1 MVEPILSVEKL
12 DVSFSTFEGLAHV
25 LSKVTFKINHKE
37 VFALVGETG
46 CGKTVTAL
54 SIIKLL
60 PRNSYVQG
68 RIIFNGR
75 NILEL
80 KESDMVEVR
89 GKSMAM
95 ILQDPSSSLN
105 PMFKVGEQ
113 LCDAITSNDPNI
125 KEPKRYALELL
136 SKVGFKDTERVFNS
150 YPNELSGGMQ
160 QRVAISISLTG
171 KPTLLIAD
179 EPTTA
184 LDVLTQAQIIQL
196 LKQVRDT
203 YSTSVLLI
211 THNLGLVAT
220 LCDRVGIMYFGQ
232 VVEIGPTYDLF
243 YNTKHPYTKGLLQ
256 SLPYNKLKNQTLP
269 TIPGDLPSPLS
280 PPSGCRFY
288 PRCPR
293 SNESCSKDVPE
304 ILPITDK
311 HYVACFNPLSGDE

>member
-1 MVEPILSVEKL
+1 MVEPILSVEEL
-12 DVSFSTFEGLAHV
+12 DVTFPTFEGLAHV
-25 LSKVTFKINHKE
+25 LSKVTFQIYPKE

-54 SIIKLL
+54 SIIRLL
-60 PRNSYVQG
+60 PKNSYVRG

-80 KESDMVEVR
+80 KESDMVGVR
-89 GKSMAM
+89 GKNMSM

-105 PMFKVGEQ
+105 PMFKIGEQ
-113 LCDAITSNDPNI
+113 LCDAIKSNDPDV
-125 KEPKRYALELL
+125 KEPKTYALELL
-136 SKVGFKDTERVFNS
+136 SKVGFKDADRVFNS

-171 KPTLLIAD
+171 RPKLLIAD

-184 LDVLTQAQIIQL
+184 LDVLTQAQVVQL
-196 LKQVRDT
+196 LRQVRDA
-203 YSTSVLLI
+203 YGTSVLLI
-211 THNLGLVAT
+211 THNLGLVAA

-232 VVEIGPTYDLF
+232 VVETGSTYDLF

-256 SLPYNKLKNQTLP
+256 SLPYNKLKDQTLP

-280 PPSGCRFY
+280 PPLGCRFY

-293 SNESCSKDVPE
+293 SKEVCSKNVPE
-304 ILPITDK
+304 ISSISND
-311 HYVACFNPLSGDE
+311 HYVACFNPLSD